1 MDHDEI
7 SENVIDSLENSTWNT
22 KKRILPSRPGRG
34 QMMKFLQEK
43 EPDEED
49 EIYNLIFAEKSS
61 DEEFN
66 PSQTELSED
75 SEIISQKNSEAE
87 EKEEDEEEEV
97 PHETESEEDK
107 ESSPVV
113 KKSKPRLK
121 EIRAPQSKRLKRK
134 KDVDDLDNIVDI
146 DLLDI
151 DKIDE
156 IEDMREKG
164 IYEEDMM
171 ISDSDEIVSE
181 SEDEK
186 SSRKKRKNKKNKKN
200 NYKNKNRNDF
210 DYNVP
215 ILKEETIKKTYRK
228 TFIDDE
234 EEDILMKKRQ
244 RTITQKFKK
253 KILKKP
259 KVFSNPNVVFDKN
272 DPDTLIIR
280 KVVFEAEEN
289 YTSQE
294 EKEEDIMEYNDEFYR
309 DQENINIQNEE
320 ENKKIIKKFKKPEKQ
335 EGTVAVKYNFMHEKL
350 SQKDLLIEA
359 IFTEYYNIQS
369 LQEMQRLDDL
379 NKKEMPTQGRREF
392 TEYVRFVKRVVTSSK
407 EEKPK
412 EEVIIPASLPGVI
425 QENKINEEVDSN
437 ALVSEFKTKTLKS
450 SEMNDEQEIPNSLS
464 CENIQIIKNPPSV
477 TQTPDKKAPLVES
490 HDNYVT
496 FSNPLV
502 YEKIFENFNKKS
514 EPKEKKT
521 CVITGLPAK
530 YYDPLTKQHYSNIES
545 FKIMRERYFQKEEDS
560 LLFRI
565 QTLSDFASQKKEKI
579 KKLILS
585 NENGTSEASKNLLNM
600 VNRYGILRSDNEYFD
615 KKVVSRI

>member
-1 MDHDEI
+1 
-7 SENVIDSLENSTWNT
+7 
-22 KKRILPSRPGRG
+22 
-34 QMMKFLQEK
+34 MMKFLQEK

-66 PSQTELSED
+66 PSQTEMSED
-75 SEIISQKNSEAE
+75 SEIISQKNSDGE
-87 EKEEDEEEEV
+87 EKSEDEEEEV

-113 KKSKPRLK
+113 KKSKPHLK
-121 EIRAPQSKRLKRK
+121 ENRAPQSKRSKRK
-134 KDVDDLDNIVDI
+134 KDVDDLDNIIDI

-156 IEDMREKG
+156 IEDMRDKG
-164 IYEEDMM
+164 IYEEDMR
-171 ISDSDEIVSE
+171 ISDSEEIVSE
-181 SEDEK
+181 SGDEK
-186 SSRKKRKNKKNKKN
+186 ASRKKKMKKKIIKN
-200 NYKNKNRNDF
+200 NNKNKNRNDF
-210 DYNVP
+210 EYNVP
-215 ILKEETIKKTYRK
+215 ILKEQTAKKTYRK

-234 EEDILMKKRQ
+234 EEDILTKKRQ
-244 RTITQKFKK
+244 RPITQKFKK
-253 KILKKP
+253 KSLKKA
-259 KVFSNPNVVFDKN
+259 KLFSNPNVVFDKS
-272 DPDTLIIR
+272 DPDTIIIK
-280 KVVFEAEEN
+280 KVIFEDEES
-289 YTSQE
+289 YISQE
-294 EKEEDIMEYNDEFYR
+294 EKDEDGMEYNDEFYR

-335 EGTVAVKYNFMHEKL
+335 EGTVAVKYNFMQEKL

-369 LQEMQRLDDL
+369 LQEMQRLEDL
-379 NKKEMPTQGRREF
+379 NKKEIPTQGRREF
-392 TEYVRFVKRVVTSSK
+392 TEYVRFVKRVVTNSK
-407 EEKPK
+407 EEKLR
-412 EEVIIPASLPGVI
+412 EEVIINSTNLPGVN
-425 QENKINEEVDSN
+425 QENEVDEKVDRN
-437 ALVSEFKTKTLKS
+437 APEVEFKTKTVKS
-450 SEMNDEQEIPNSLS
+450 SEMKDEQEMPISS
-464 CENIQIIKNPPSV
+464 SIENIQIVRNPPSI
-477 TQTPDKKAPLVES
+477 TQTPDKKAPLAES

-502 YEKIFENFNKKS
+502 YEKIFENFNKTS

-545 FKIMRERYFQKEEDS
+545 FKILRERYFQKEEDS

-600 VNRYGILRSDNEYFD
+600 VNRYGILRNDSEYFD
-615 KKVVSRI
+615 KKIVSRIYNFNLYV